1 MKSLFED
8 MEQEGTI
15 FDISIKRIDISA
27 KYRGIPVKFKELID
41 RMGEDEAAL
50 SRLLND
56 RDRELFEDILAN
68 TISKKNPWKN
78 TGE

>member
-8 MEQEGTI
+8 MDQENTF
-15 FDISIKRIDISA
+15 FDISIKRIDILA

-41 RMGEDEAAL
+41 RMREDEETL
-50 SRLLND
+50 SRLLNN

-68 TISKKNPWKN
+68 ND
-78 TGE
+78 